1 MGRGSAAGHH
11 GVMNSTAVNRRALLG
26 LVALGGACAGLRVL
40 RRARIGPCPRSRT
53 DPSAETRILTDPGE
67 VDGRM
72 WQAATTA
79 RWRTNTGLRFTGAL
93 NERYLDYDGP
103 EKVGS
108 SQRDFAGLPGMVHED
123 EDCLVVQAGSGV
135 CALERADGRV
145 RWTVELDA
153 PAQGLIAGGVSRGLV
168 WTNAGALDL
177 RTGEV
182 QAVPG
187 TVSRAVNLLAGEGVV
202 VAVVPDEDDADR
214 GELVCLESRDCSQR
228 WSTGIDDPGPSSVR
242 LTGDNSIGIGLRYYD
257 LDSGECTQA
266 VADVAPP
273 APREGADQRLES
285 APQYVPPVPREGV
298 FVVVDTDVGRSV
310 RVVVDDD
317 GTAVA
322 VRAFAPQERMNDAG
336 YREEHT
342 SGEELW
348 SVPLE
353 ARPGAVVAIDSALGE
368 QGSSFWVMDL
378 DDSGALH
385 LAHWKPGPA

>member
-67 VDGRM
+67 VDGRL

-108 SQRDFAGLPGMVHED
+108 SQRDFTGLPGMVHED

-153 PAQGLIAGGVSRGLV
+153 PAQGLVVGGVSRGLV

-187 TVSRAVNLLAGEGVV
+187 TVARAVNLLAGEGVV

-214 GELVCLESRDCSQR
+214 GELVCLESRDCSRR
-228 WSTGIDDPGPSSVR
+228 WSAEIDDPGPSPVR
-242 LTGDNSIGIGLRYYD
+242 LNSALVAIGMLDRYE
-257 LDSGECTQA
+257 LDSGEYEPLVC
-266 VADVAPP
+266 VLGPRP
-273 APREGADQRLES
+273 A
-285 APQYVPPVPREGV
+285 PREGV
-298 FVVVDTDVGRSV
+298 FVVVDTDAHMLV

-322 VRAFAPQERMNDAG
+322 VRAFAPRRRG
-336 YREEHT
+336 YPNGSGHREEYT
-342 SGEELW
+342 SGKELW
-348 SVPLE
+348 SAPLE
-353 ARPGAVVAIDSALGE
+353 ARPGAVVAAESALGE

-385 LAHWKPGPA
+385 LSHWEPAA

>member
-26 LVALGGACAGLRVL
+26 LVALGGACAPASCRG
-40 RRARIGPCPRSRT
+40 GGSCPRSGA

-67 VDGRM
+67 VDGRL
-72 WQAATTA
+72 WEAATTA

-93 NERYLDYDGP
+93 NRDYLDYDGP
-103 EKVGS
+103 EEVGS
-108 SQRDFAGLPGMVHED
+108 SRRDFAGLPGMVHED

-145 RWTVELDA
+145 RWAVELDA
-153 PAQGLIAGGVSRGLV
+153 PAQGLVAGGVSRGLV
-168 WTNAGALDL
+168 WTNAGALNL
-177 RTGEV
+177 GTGEV
-182 QAVPG
+182 RGVPG

-322 VRAFAPQERMNDAG
+322 VRALAPRG
-336 YREEHT
+336 
-342 SGEELW
+342 SGSSSGSGDRRISGKELW
-348 SVPLE
+348 SAPLE
-353 ARPGAVVAIDSALGE
+353 TRPGAVVATESALGE

-385 LAHWKPGPA
+385 LSHWEPAA

>member
-53 DPSAETRILTDPGE
+53 DPSVETRILTDPGE
-67 VDGRM
+67 VDGRL

-108 SQRDFAGLPGMVHED
+108 SQRDSAGLPGMVHED

-153 PAQGLIAGGVSRGLV
+153 PAQGLVAGGVSRGLV

-187 TVSRAVNLLAGEGVV
+187 TVARAVNLLAGEGVV

-214 GELVCLESRDCSQR
+214 GELVCLESRDCSRR
-228 WSTGIDDPGPSSVR
+228 WSAEIDDPGPSPVR
-242 LTGDNSIGIGLRYYD
+242 LNSALVAIGMLDRYE
-257 LDSGECTQA
+257 LDSGEYEPLVC
-266 VADVAPP
+266 VLGPRP
-273 APREGADQRLES
+273 A
-285 APQYVPPVPREGV
+285 PREGV
-298 FVVVDTDVGRSV
+298 FVVVDTDVGAMV

-317 GTAVA
+317 GAAVA
-322 VRAFAPQERMNDAG
+322 VRAFAPRERG
-336 YREEHT
+336 YPNGSGHREEYT
-342 SGEELW
+342 SGKELW
-348 SVPLE
+348 SAPLE
-353 ARPGAVVAIDSALGE
+353 ARPGAVVATESALGE

-385 LAHWKPGPA
+385 LSHWEPAA

>member
-67 VDGRM
+67 VDGRL

-108 SQRDFAGLPGMVHED
+108 SQRDFTGLPGMVHED

-153 PAQGLIAGGVSRGLV
+153 PAQGLVAGGVSRGLV

-182 QAVPG
+182 QAVPE
-187 TVSRAVNLLAGEGVV
+187 TVARAVSLVAGEGVV

-228 WSTGIDDPGPSSVR
+228 WRAEID
-242 LTGDNSIGIGLRYYD
+242 D
-257 LDSGECTQA
+257 LDSASLKFTSDDSVDISMSDSYDLRSGKHELMVCMLG
-266 VADVAPP
+266 PRP
-273 APREGADQRLES
+273 A
-285 APQYVPPVPREGV
+285 PREGV
-298 FVVVDTDVGRSV
+298 FVVVDTDAHMLV

-322 VRAFAPQERMNDAG
+322 VRAFAPRRRG
-336 YREEHT
+336 YPNGSGHREEYT
-342 SGEELW
+342 SGKELW
-348 SVPLE
+348 SAPLE
-353 ARPGAVVAIDSALGE
+353 ARPGAVVAAESALGE

-378 DDSGALH
+378 DDSGALR
-385 LAHWKPGPA
+385 LSHWEPAA

>member
-26 LVALGGACAGLRVL
+26 LVVLGGACALASCRG
-40 RRARIGPCPRSRT
+40 GGSCPRSGA
-53 DPSAETRILTDPGE
+53 DPGAETRILTDRGE
-67 VDGRM
+67 VDGRL
-72 WQAATTA
+72 WEAATTA
-79 RWRTNTGLRFTGAL
+79 RWRTNTGLRFTGSL
-93 NERYLDYDGP
+93 DGRYLDYDGP
-103 EKVGS
+103 EEVGS
-108 SQRDFAGLPGMVHED
+108 SRRDFAGLPGMVHED
-123 EDCLVVQAGSGV
+123 EDCLVVKAGSGV

-145 RWTVELDA
+145 RWAVELDA
-153 PAQGLIAGGVSRGLV
+153 PAQGLAVGGVSRGLV

-177 RTGEV
+177 GTGEV
-182 QAVPG
+182 RGVPG

-214 GELVCLESRDCSQR
+214 GELVCLESRDCSRR
-228 WSTGIDDPGPSSVR
+228 WSAGIDDPGPSPVR
-242 LTGDNSIGIGLRYYD
+242 FTGDNSIGIGLRYYD

-298 FVVVDTDVGRSV
+298 FVVVDTDAGRSV

-322 VRAFAPQERMNDAG
+322 VRALAPRG
-336 YREEHT
+336 SGSSSGSGHRRI

-348 SVPLE
+348 SAPLE
-353 ARPGAVVAIDSALGE
+353 ARPGAVVAAESALGA

-385 LAHWKPGPA
+385 LSHWQPAA

>member
-67 VDGRM
+67 VDGRL

-108 SQRDFAGLPGMVHED
+108 SQRDFTGLPGMVHED

-153 PAQGLIAGGVSRGLV
+153 PAQGLVAGGVSRGLV

-182 QAVPG
+182 QAVPE
-187 TVSRAVNLLAGEGVV
+187 TVARAVSLVAGEGVV

-214 GELVCLESRDCSQR
+214 GELVCLESRDCSRR
-228 WSTGIDDPGPSSVR
+228 WSAEIDDPGPSPVR
-242 LTGDNSIGIGLRYYD
+242 LNSALVAIGMLDRYE
-257 LDSGECTQA
+257 LDSGEYEPLVC
-266 VADVAPP
+266 VLGPRP
-273 APREGADQRLES
+273 A
-285 APQYVPPVPREGV
+285 PREGV
-298 FVVVDTDVGRSV
+298 FVVVDTDVGAMV

-317 GTAVA
+317 GAAVA
-322 VRAFAPQERMNDAG
+322 VRAFAPRERG
-336 YREEHT
+336 YPNGSGHREEYT
-342 SGEELW
+342 SGKELW
-348 SVPLE
+348 SAPLE
-353 ARPGAVVAIDSALGE
+353 ARPGAVVAAESALGE

-385 LAHWKPGPA
+385 LSHWEPAA

>member
-26 LVALGGACAGLRVL
+26 LVALGGACALASCRG
-40 RRARIGPCPRSRT
+40 GGSCPRSGA
-53 DPSAETRILTDPGE
+53 DPSAETRILMDRGE
-67 VDGRM
+67 VDGRL
-72 WQAATTA
+72 WKAATTA
-79 RWRTNTGLRFTGAL
+79 RWRTNTGLRFTGTL
-93 NERYLDYDGP
+93 NRDYLDYDGP

-108 SQRDFAGLPGMVHED
+108 SRRDFAGLPGMVHED

-153 PAQGLIAGGVSRGLV
+153 PVQGLVAGGVSRGLV

-322 VRAFAPQERMNDAG
+322 VRALAPRGSGSSSGSGD
-336 YREEHT
+336 RRI

-348 SVPLE
+348 SAPLE
-353 ARPGAVVAIDSALGE
+353 VRPGAVVATESALGE

-378 DDSGALH
+378 DGSGALH
-385 LAHWKPGPA
+385 LSHWESGPT

>member
-26 LVALGGACAGLRVL
+26 LVALGGACALASCRG
-40 RRARIGPCPRSRT
+40 GGSCPRSRT

-67 VDGRM
+67 VDGRL
-72 WQAATTA
+72 WEAATTA

-108 SQRDFAGLPGMVHED
+108 SQRDSAGLPGMVHED

-153 PAQGLIAGGVSRGLV
+153 PAQGLVAGGVSRGLV

-187 TVSRAVNLLAGEGVV
+187 TVARAVNLLAGEGVV

-214 GELVCLESRDCSQR
+214 GELVCLESRDCSRR
-228 WSTGIDDPGPSSVR
+228 WSAEIDDPGPSPVR
-242 LTGDNSIGIGLRYYD
+242 LNSALIAIGMLDRYE
-257 LDSGECTQA
+257 LDSGEYEPLVC
-266 VADVAPP
+266 VLGSRPM
-273 APREGADQRLES
+273 
-285 APQYVPPVPREGV
+285 PREGV
-298 FVVVDTDVGRSV
+298 FVVVDTNAGRSM

-317 GTAVA
+317 GAAVA
-322 VRAFAPQERMNDAG
+322 VRAFAPRERG
-336 YREEHT
+336 YPNGSGHREEYT
-342 SGEELW
+342 SGKELW
-348 SVPLE
+348 SAPLE
-353 ARPGAVVAIDSALGE
+353 ARPGAVVAAESALGE
-368 QGSSFWVMDL
+368 YGSSFWVMDL
-378 DDSGALH
+378 DGSGALH
-385 LAHWKPGPA
+385 LSHWQPAA

>member
-67 VDGRM
+67 VDGRL

-153 PAQGLIAGGVSRGLV
+153 PAQGLVAGGVSRGLV

-187 TVSRAVNLLAGEGVV
+187 TVSRAVNLVAGEGVV
-202 VAVVPDEDDADR
+202 VAIVPDEDDADR
-214 GELVCLESRDCSQR
+214 GELVCLESRDCSRR
-228 WSTGIDDPGPSSVR
+228 WSAEIDDPGPSPVR
-242 LTGDNSIGIGLRYYD
+242 LNSALVAIGMLDRYE
-257 LDSGECTQA
+257 LDSGEYEPLVC
-266 VADVAPP
+266 VLGPRP
-273 APREGADQRLES
+273 A
-285 APQYVPPVPREGV
+285 PREGV
-298 FVVVDTDVGRSV
+298 FVVVDTDVGAMV

-317 GTAVA
+317 GAAVA
-322 VRAFAPQERMNDAG
+322 VRAFAPRERG
-336 YREEHT
+336 YPNGSGHREEYT
-342 SGEELW
+342 SGKELW
-348 SVPLE
+348 SAPLE
-353 ARPGAVVAIDSALGE
+353 ARPGAVVATESALGE

-385 LAHWKPGPA
+385 LSHWEPAT

>member
-1 MGRGSAAGHH
+1 MGCGSAAGHH

-53 DPSAETRILTDPGE
+53 DPSAETRILTDRGK
-67 VDGRM
+67 VDGRL
-72 WQAATTA
+72 WEAATTA

-108 SQRDFAGLPGMVHED
+108 SQRDFTGLPGMVHED

-153 PAQGLIAGGVSRGLV
+153 PAQGLVAGGVSRGLV

-187 TVSRAVNLLAGEGVV
+187 TVARAVSLVAGEGVV

-214 GELVCLESRDCSQR
+214 GELVCLESRDCSRR
-228 WSTGIDDPGPSSVR
+228 WSAEIDDPGPSPVR
-242 LTGDNSIGIGLRYYD
+242 LNSALVAIGMLDRYE
-257 LDSGECTQA
+257 LDSGEYEPLVC
-266 VADVAPP
+266 VLGPRP
-273 APREGADQRLES
+273 A
-285 APQYVPPVPREGV
+285 PREGV
-298 FVVVDTDVGRSV
+298 FVVVDTDAHMLV

-322 VRAFAPQERMNDAG
+322 VRAFAPRRRG
-336 YREEHT
+336 YPNGSGHREEYT
-342 SGEELW
+342 SGKELW
-348 SVPLE
+348 SAPLE
-353 ARPGAVVAIDSALGE
+353 ARPGAVVATESALGE

-378 DDSGALH
+378 DDSGALR
-385 LAHWKPGPA
+385 LSHWEPAA

>member
-67 VDGRM
+67 VDGRL

-108 SQRDFAGLPGMVHED
+108 SQRDFTGLPGMVHED

-153 PAQGLIAGGVSRGLV
+153 PAQGLVAGGVSRGLV

-182 QAVPG
+182 QAVPE
-187 TVSRAVNLLAGEGVV
+187 TVARAVSLVAGEGVV

-228 WSTGIDDPGPSSVR
+228 WSAEIDDPGPSPVR
-242 LTGDNSIGIGLRYYD
+242 LNSALVAIGMLDRYE
-257 LDSGECTQA
+257 LDSGEYEPLVC
-266 VADVAPP
+266 VLG
-273 APREGADQRLES
+273 PR
-285 APQYVPPVPREGV
+285 PVPREGV
-298 FVVVDTDVGRSV
+298 FVVVDTDAGRSV

-322 VRAFAPQERMNDAG
+322 VRAFAPRRRG
-336 YREEHT
+336 YPNGSGHRRI

-348 SVPLE
+348 SAPLE
-353 ARPGAVVAIDSALGE
+353 ARPGAVVAAESALGAH
-368 QGSSFWVMDL
+368 GSSFWVMDL

-385 LAHWKPGPA
+385 LSHWQPAA

>member
-67 VDGRM
+67 VDGRL
-72 WQAATTA
+72 WEAATTA

-103 EKVGS
+103 EKIGS

-123 EDCLVVQAGSGV
+123 EDCLVVKAGSGV

-153 PAQGLIAGGVSRGLV
+153 PAQGLVAGGVSRGLV

-187 TVSRAVNLLAGEGVV
+187 TVARAVNLLAGEGVV

-214 GELVCLESRDCSQR
+214 GELVCLESRDCSRR
-228 WSTGIDDPGPSSVR
+228 WSAEIDDPGPSPVR
-242 LTGDNSIGIGLRYYD
+242 LNSALVAIGMLDRYE
-257 LDSGECTQA
+257 LDSGEYEPLVC
-266 VADVAPP
+266 VLGPRP
-273 APREGADQRLES
+273 A
-285 APQYVPPVPREGV
+285 PREGV
-298 FVVVDTDVGRSV
+298 FVVVDTNAGRSV

-317 GTAVA
+317 GAAVA
-322 VRAFAPQERMNDAG
+322 VRAFAPRERG
-336 YREEHT
+336 YPNGSGHREEYT
-342 SGEELW
+342 SGKELW
-348 SVPLE
+348 SAPLE
-353 ARPGAVVAIDSALGE
+353 ARPGAVVATESALGE
-368 QGSSFWVMDL
+368 YGSSFWVMDL
-378 DDSGALH
+378 DGSGALH
-385 LAHWKPGPA
+385 LSHWEPGPT

>member
-67 VDGRM
+67 VDGRL

-108 SQRDFAGLPGMVHED
+108 SQRDFTGLPGMVHED

-153 PAQGLIAGGVSRGLV
+153 PAQGLVAGGVSRGLV

-187 TVSRAVNLLAGEGVV
+187 TVSRAVNLVAGEGVV
-202 VAVVPDEDDADR
+202 VAIVPDEDDADR
-214 GELVCLESRDCSQR
+214 GELVCLESRDCSRR
-228 WSTGIDDPGPSSVR
+228 WSTGIDDPGPSPVR
-242 LTGDNSIGIGLRYYD
+242 LNSALVAIGMLDRYE
-257 LDSGECTQA
+257 LDSGEYEPLVC
-266 VADVAPP
+266 VLGPRP
-273 APREGADQRLES
+273 A
-285 APQYVPPVPREGV
+285 PREGV
-298 FVVVDTDVGRSV
+298 FVVVDTDAHMLV

-322 VRAFAPQERMNDAG
+322 VRAFAPRRRG
-336 YREEHT
+336 YPNGSGHREEYT
-342 SGEELW
+342 SGKELW
-348 SVPLE
+348 SAPLE
-353 ARPGAVVAIDSALGE
+353 ARPGAVVATESALGE

-385 LAHWKPGPA
+385 LSHWEPAA

>member
-26 LVALGGACAGLRVL
+26 LVVLGGACALVSCRG
-40 RRARIGPCPRSRT
+40 GGSCPRSGA
-53 DPSAETRILTDPGE
+53 DPSAETRILTDRGE
-67 VDGRM
+67 VDGRL
-72 WQAATTA
+72 WEAATTA

-93 NERYLDYDGP
+93 NRDYLDYDGP
-103 EKVGS
+103 EEVGS
-108 SQRDFAGLPGMVHED
+108 SRRDFAGLPGMVHED

-153 PAQGLIAGGVSRGLV
+153 PVQGLVAGGVSRGLV

-182 QAVPG
+182 RGVPG
-187 TVSRAVNLLAGEGVV
+187 TVTRAVNLLAGEGVV

-214 GELVCLESRDCSQR
+214 GELVCLESRDCSRR
-228 WSTGIDDPGPSSVR
+228 WSAEIDDPGPSPVR
-242 LTGDNSIGIGLRYYD
+242 LNSALVAIGMLDRYE
-257 LDSGECTQA
+257 LDSGEYEPLVC
-266 VADVAPP
+266 VLG
-273 APREGADQRLES
+273 PR
-285 APQYVPPVPREGV
+285 PVPREGV
-298 FVVVDTDVGRSV
+298 FVVVDTDAGRSV

-322 VRAFAPQERMNDAG
+322 VRAFAPRG
-336 YREEHT
+336 REYPNGSGHRRI

-348 SVPLE
+348 SAPLE
-353 ARPGAVVAIDSALGE
+353 ARPGAVVAAESALGA

-378 DDSGALH
+378 DGSGALH
-385 LAHWKPGPA
+385 LSHWQPAA

>member
-67 VDGRM
+67 VDGRL
-72 WQAATTA
+72 WEAATTA

-123 EDCLVVQAGSGV
+123 EDCLVVKAGSGV

-153 PAQGLIAGGVSRGLV
+153 PAQGLVAGGVSRGLV

-187 TVSRAVNLLAGEGVV
+187 TVARAVNLLAGEGVV

-214 GELVCLESRDCSQR
+214 GELVCLESRDCSRR
-228 WSTGIDDPGPSSVR
+228 WSAEIDDPGPSPVR
-242 LTGDNSIGIGLRYYD
+242 LNSALVAIGMLDRYE
-257 LDSGECTQA
+257 LDSGEYEPLVC
-266 VADVAPP
+266 VLG
-273 APREGADQRLES
+273 PR
-285 APQYVPPVPREGV
+285 PVPREGV
-298 FVVVDTDVGRSV
+298 FVVVDTNAGRSV

-317 GTAVA
+317 GAAVA
-322 VRAFAPQERMNDAG
+322 VRAFAPRERG
-336 YREEHT
+336 YPNGSGHREEYT
-342 SGEELW
+342 SGKELW
-348 SVPLE
+348 SAPLE
-353 ARPGAVVAIDSALGE
+353 ARPGAVVATESALGE

-385 LAHWKPGPA
+385 LSHWEPAA

>member
-53 DPSAETRILTDPGE
+53 DPSVETRILTDPGE
-67 VDGRM
+67 VDGRL

-108 SQRDFAGLPGMVHED
+108 SQRDSAGLPGMVHED

-153 PAQGLIAGGVSRGLV
+153 TAQGLVAGGVSRGLV

-187 TVSRAVNLLAGEGVV
+187 TVSRAVNLVAGEGVV

-228 WSTGIDDPGPSSVR
+228 WRAEID
-242 LTGDNSIGIGLRYYD
+242 D
-257 LDSGECTQA
+257 LDSASLKFTSDDSVDISMSDSYDLRSGKHELMVCMLG
-266 VADVAPP
+266 PRP
-273 APREGADQRLES
+273 A
-285 APQYVPPVPREGV
+285 PREGV
-298 FVVVDTDVGRSV
+298 FVVVDTDAHMLV

-322 VRAFAPQERMNDAG
+322 VRALAPRGSGSSSGSGD
-336 YREEHT
+336 RRI

-348 SVPLE
+348 SAPLE
-353 ARPGAVVAIDSALGE
+353 ARPGAVVATESALGE

-385 LAHWKPGPA
+385 LSHWEPAA

>member
-67 VDGRM
+67 VDGRL

-153 PAQGLIAGGVSRGLV
+153 PAQGLVAGGVSRGLV

-187 TVSRAVNLLAGEGVV
+187 TVSRAVNLVAGEGVV

-214 GELVCLESRDCSQR
+214 GELVCLESRDCSRR
-228 WSTGIDDPGPSSVR
+228 WSAEIDDPGPSPVR
-242 LTGDNSIGIGLRYYD
+242 LNSALVAIGMLDRYE
-257 LDSGECTQA
+257 LDSGEYEPLVC
-266 VADVAPP
+266 VLGPRP
-273 APREGADQRLES
+273 A
-285 APQYVPPVPREGV
+285 PREGV
-298 FVVVDTDVGRSV
+298 FVVVDTDVGAMV

-317 GTAVA
+317 GAAVA
-322 VRAFAPQERMNDAG
+322 VRAFAPRERG
-336 YREEHT
+336 YPNGSGHREEYT
-342 SGEELW
+342 SGKELW
-348 SVPLE
+348 SAPLE
-353 ARPGAVVAIDSALGE
+353 ARPGAVVATESALGE

-385 LAHWKPGPA
+385 LSHWQPAA

>member
-53 DPSAETRILTDPGE
+53 DPSAETRILTDRGE
-67 VDGRM
+67 VDGRL
-72 WQAATTA
+72 WEAATTA

-108 SQRDFAGLPGMVHED
+108 SQRDFTGLPGMVHED

-153 PAQGLIAGGVSRGLV
+153 PAQGLVAGGVSRGLV

-182 QAVPG
+182 QAVPE
-187 TVSRAVNLLAGEGVV
+187 TVARAVSLVAGEGVV
-202 VAVVPDEDDADR
+202 VAIVPDEDDADR
-214 GELVCLESRDCSQR
+214 GELVCLESRDCSRR
-228 WSTGIDDPGPSSVR
+228 WSAEIDDPGPSPVR
-242 LTGDNSIGIGLRYYD
+242 LNSALVAIGMLDRYE
-257 LDSGECTQA
+257 LDSGEYEPLVC
-266 VADVAPP
+266 VLGPRP
-273 APREGADQRLES
+273 A
-285 APQYVPPVPREGV
+285 PREGV
-298 FVVVDTDVGRSV
+298 FVVVDTDAHMMV

-322 VRAFAPQERMNDAG
+322 VRAFAPRRRG
-336 YREEHT
+336 YPNGSGHREEYT
-342 SGEELW
+342 SGKELW
-348 SVPLE
+348 STALE
-353 ARPGAVVAIDSALGE
+353 ARPGAVVATESALGE

-385 LAHWKPGPA
+385 LSHWEPAA

>member
-67 VDGRM
+67 VDGRL

-108 SQRDFAGLPGMVHED
+108 SQRDFTGLPGMVHED

-153 PAQGLIAGGVSRGLV
+153 PAQGLVVGGVSRGLV

-187 TVSRAVNLLAGEGVV
+187 TVARAVNLLAGEGVV

-214 GELVCLESRDCSQR
+214 GELVCLESRDCSRR
-228 WSTGIDDPGPSSVR
+228 WSAEIDDPGPSPVR
-242 LTGDNSIGIGLRYYD
+242 LNSALVAIGMLDRYE
-257 LDSGECTQA
+257 LDSGEYEPLVC
-266 VADVAPP
+266 VLGPRP
-273 APREGADQRLES
+273 A
-285 APQYVPPVPREGV
+285 PREGV
-298 FVVVDTDVGRSV
+298 FVVVDTDADMLV

-322 VRAFAPQERMNDAG
+322 VRAFAPRRRG
-336 YREEHT
+336 YPNGSGHREEYT
-342 SGEELW
+342 SGKELW
-348 SVPLE
+348 SAPLE
-353 ARPGAVVAIDSALGE
+353 ARPGAVVAAESALGE

-385 LAHWKPGPA
+385 LSHWEPAA

>member
-67 VDGRM
+67 VDGRL

-103 EKVGS
+103 EEVGS
-108 SQRDFAGLPGMVHED
+108 SQRDFTGLPGMVHED

-153 PAQGLIAGGVSRGLV
+153 PAQGLVAGGVSRGLV

-177 RTGEV
+177 RTSEV
-182 QAVPG
+182 QAVPE
-187 TVSRAVNLLAGEGVV
+187 TVARAVNLVAGEGVV
-202 VAVVPDEDDADR
+202 VAIVPDEDDADR
-214 GELVCLESRDCSQR
+214 GELVCLESRDCSRR
-228 WSTGIDDPGPSSVR
+228 WSAEIDDPGPSPVR
-242 LTGDNSIGIGLRYYD
+242 LNSALVAIGMLDRYE
-257 LDSGECTQA
+257 LDSGEYEPLVC
-266 VADVAPP
+266 VLGPRP
-273 APREGADQRLES
+273 A
-285 APQYVPPVPREGV
+285 PREGV
-298 FVVVDTDVGRSV
+298 FVVVDTDAHMLV

-322 VRAFAPQERMNDAG
+322 VRAFAPRRRG
-336 YREEHT
+336 YPNGSGHREEYT
-342 SGEELW
+342 SGKELW
-348 SVPLE
+348 SAPLE
-353 ARPGAVVAIDSALGE
+353 ARPGAVVAAESALGE
-368 QGSSFWVMDL
+368 YGSSFWVMDL
-378 DDSGALH
+378 DGSGALH
-385 LAHWKPGPA
+385 LSHWEPGPT